1 MKRWMDVGELEVVLP
16 SYIAA
21 SDRQYHDGA
30 DDDDDDID
38 DIDYYFCKNFFGIL
52 HLYLSSLSLPFSFP
66 LP

>member
-1 MKRWMDVGELEVVLP
+1 VGELEVVLP

-21 SDRQYHDGA
+21 SDLQYRDGA
-30 DDDDDDID
+30 YDDDID

-52 HLYLSSLSLPFSFP
+52 HLCLSSLSLPFSFP